1 MNQMGSTGT
10 EKPAG
15 TEGGLRRLL
24 PKVEVFRSYHGFHVH
39 VISDVLICTLEPN
52 FDKQSVRELQTILV
66 GVKMEQGKAVLD
78 FGHVPELPP
87 PVLESLDMVTRLARI
102 GGAKL
107 QLHTERPGLRKMLEQ
122 SRFNELKRF
131 VDDY

>member
-1 MNQMGSTGT
+1 MNQIGSTGT
-10 EKPAG
+10 DHPAAID
-15 TEGGLRRLL
+15 GGLRKLL
-24 PKVEVFRSYHGFHVH
+24 PKVEVLRSYHGFHVH
-39 VISDVLICTLEPN
+39 MISDVLICTLEPN

-87 PVLESLDMVTRLARI
+87 TVLESLDMVTRLARI

-107 QLHTERPGLRKMLEQ
+107 QLHTDRPTLRKMLEQ